1 MEDIEDFGCYWYDDP
16 VNKSNG
22 EYKMMIRKYE
32 EKDLQQ
38 MIDIWNEVVGD
49 GIAFPQEDFLD
60 AASGKEFFESQ
71 SYTGVA
77 EDDGRIVG
85 LYILHPNNVGRCGHI
100 CNASYAVKSNF
111 RGQHIGEK
119 LVSDCL
125 IKAKDI
131 GFKVLQFNAVVESNV
146 HARHLYERLGFVQLG
161 TIPGG
166 FKMKDGHYENICPYY
181 HTL

>member
-1 MEDIEDFGCYWYDDP
+1 
-16 VNKSNG
+16 
-22 EYKMMIRKYE
+22 MMIRKYE

-49 GIAFPQEDFLD
+49 GVAFPQEDFLD

-85 LYILHPNNVGRCGHI
+85 LYILHPNNIGRCGHI

-166 FKMKDGHYENICPYY
+166 FRMKDGHYENICPYY